1 MHPHPHRITQLDHV
15 NFLYMTPRV
24 GFLTSPTCIDIFL
37 CYIRATA
44 GDSAYMSEPIMPH
57 REENIPLPKNAADAF
72 PELSPSEEL
81 TMRANVVKLM
91 SDLTGKPLIPT
102 QDNADQAKELAREM
116 ISNPAHRPD
125 FAQYPNETL
134 AMLAGM
140 VAQMNVSIV
149 NELADFK
156 LYVVNKLVME
166 IENAKDSK
174 ARITAISKLGEVDGV
189 DAFKKR
195 SEVTHKIMSIE
206 EVEKEL
212 LDTLTKLEDKAIDV
226 EAREIVRAES
236 PLRRDSIQSE

>member
-1 MHPHPHRITQLDHV
+1 
-15 NFLYMTPRV
+15 
-24 GFLTSPTCIDIFL
+24 
-37 CYIRATA
+37 
-44 GDSAYMSEPIMPH
+44 MSEPIIPH
-57 REENIPLPKNAADAF
+57 VEENIPLPKNAVDAF
-72 PELSPSEEL
+72 PELSPAEEL

-102 QDNADQAKELAREM
+102 QENADQAKEIAREM
-116 ISNPAHRPD
+116 IANPGTRPD

-149 NELADFK
+149 DELSDLK

-166 IENAKDSK
+166 IENAKDAK
-174 ARITAISKLGEVDGV
+174 ARITALSKLGEVDGV

-195 SEVTHKIMSIE
+195 SEVTHKILSIE

-212 LDTLTKLEDKAIDV
+212 LDTLGSLENKVIDV
-226 EAREIVRAES
+226 EAREIVKNES
-236 PLRRDSIQSE
+236 KSNA